1 MALSSTADLLFR
13 IGIDAHD
20 AESGLGQFRASM
32 GSNLDDFEGQLQ
44 DWSAKREEAWARES
58 LRTEEFLDRI
68 LRANET
74 SGERLEHEYQLDLDR
89 YSEVEESK
97 AAAALRG
104 TEHEEEVHQ
113 QFARI
118 RSALLTQYQN
128 DLTALANSQGW
139 QGVFGSK
146 FAALLKGDEGA
157 LRDWAISTN
166 QSLLLVQ
173 YSLTALDEMGRQ
185 AFQHFAQGM
194 AGNIASAIVYS
205 KSIGEAMRAA
215 LAATLES
222 LASEAMVQSIYAMA
236 MGFLDLAEGD
246 FAGAEAAFTA
256 AAIFGT
262 VGGASA
268 IAGRTAAG
276 DSSSGAGSAQGRA
289 GAGSSAQPGA
299 QTPTSTSLSQGAGV
313 HVYVQG
319 NLVGW
324 NNIDELT
331 QAINDAVLNRDVT
344 LTATN
349 TTSGVQVVK

>member
-1 MALSSTADLLFR
+1 MALNSTADLLFR
-13 IGIDAHD
+13 IGIDTAD

-44 DWSAKREEAWARES
+44 DWSAKREETWARES
-58 LRTEEFLDRI
+58 LKNEEFLDRI

-74 SGERLEHEYQLDLDR
+74 SGERLEHVYQLDLDR
-89 YSEVEESK
+89 YSDVEESK
-97 AAAALRG
+97 AAAAMHG

-146 FAALLKGDEGA
+146 FAALLKGDEAA
-157 LRDWAISTN
+157 LREWATSSN

-173 YSLTALDEMGRQ
+173 YSLTALDQMGSQ

-194 AGNIASAIVYS
+194 AGNIAGAIVYS
-205 KSIGEAMRAA
+205 KSIGEAMSAA
-215 LAATLES
+215 VAATLES
-222 LASEAMVQSIYAMA
+222 LASEAMVQAIYAMA

-262 VGGASA
+262 VGGAA
-268 IAGRTAAG
+268 AAAGRFASSSSQTAGTSQAGRASSAAG
-276 DSSSGAGSAQGRA
+276 GAFSGQPASAPLQG
-289 GAGSSAQPGA
+289 GP
-299 QTPTSTSLSQGAGV
+299 GV